1 MGTDK
6 VVGMG
11 EVLWDVF
18 PDGKKMGGAPAN
30 FAYHMSRFG
39 FESYVVSAVGNDD
52 LGREI
57 LNVFEQKGLS
67 ADRVETVDYPTGTV
81 YVRLDDAG
89 IPAYDITRNVAWD
102 YIPYTSA
109 LHALAGRVQAVCF
122 GSLAQRSEVSR
133 TTVLRFLD
141 AMPAESY
148 KIFDINLRGDF
159 YTLEII
165 ESGFERCNILKIN
178 DEELDI
184 LGRMFRYPDAGLIDR
199 GRMLLSEYKLKIL
212 ILTCGVHGSYVFA
225 PGSLSFKD
233 TPKVDVVDTVGAGDS
248 FTAAF
253 VSAIL
258 KGRDVPEAHKL
269 AVEVSAYV
277 CTQSGAMPKLPVW
290 LKKELD

>member
-81 YVRLDDAG
+81 YVQLDDAG

-159 YTLEII
+159 YTPEII

-178 DEELDI
+178 DEELVWVTGAFGLPADEKEACTV
-184 LGRMFRYPDAGLIDR
+184 LLQRYGLR
-199 GRMLLSEYKLKIL
+199 GVV
-212 ILTCGVHGSYVFA
+212 LTCGAVGSYVFT
-225 PGSLSFKD
+225 PDETSFLD
-233 TPKVDVVDTVGAGDS
+233 TPRVEVEDTVGAGDS
-248 FTAAF
+248 FTASFCA
-253 VSAIL
+253 AML
-258 KGRDVPEAHKL
+258 KGRTIPEAHRL
-269 AVEVSAYV
+269 AVDVSAFV
-277 CTQSGAMPKLPVW
+277 CSRQGAMPELPVH
-290 LKKELD
+290 LKNRLLL

>member
-1 MGTDK
+1 MKNYMVMGTDK

-81 YVRLDDAG
+81 YVQLDDAG

-122 GSLAQRSEVSR
+122 GSLAQRSVVSR
-133 TTVLRFLD
+133 ETINRFLD
-141 AMPAESY
+141 AMPQGDEILCDAPVRTAALGVDAGRRPDHPESY
-148 KIFDINLRGDF
+148 L
-159 YTLEII
+159 
-165 ESGFERCNILKIN
+165 
-178 DEELDI
+178 LDGPY
-184 LGRMFRYPDAGLIDR
+184 LQRQYPRL
-199 GRMLLSEYKLKIL
+199 
-212 ILTCGVHGSYVFA
+212 V
-225 PGSLSFKD
+225 
-233 TPKVDVVDTVGAGDS
+233 
-248 FTAAF
+248 
-253 VSAIL
+253 
-258 KGRDVPEAHKL
+258 
-269 AVEVSAYV
+269 
-277 CTQSGAMPKLPVW
+277 
-290 LKKELD
+290 